1 MEVRYK
7 MAIWQKGGVKGR
19 IKLKNRSGIDAK
31 VTIFDVRGDEATL
44 GNTSVLLEDISL
56 EGLQF
61 LSYLR
66 FPVNTDYRL
75 RFTIT
80 LGEWEFALLGQVMW
94 RSKQEN
100 MFAYGC
106 RFEPDA
112 DLKKALSVALQQQ
125 IRSMCP
131 NHHRIHYLY
140 QRFMER
146 QFDPKQA
153 AINKSV

>member
-1 MEVRYK
+1 

-80 LGEWEFALLGQVMW
+80 LGEWEFALLVKSCGGA
-94 RSKQEN
+94 SKRTCSR
-100 MFAYGC
+100 M
-106 RFEPDA
+106 
-112 DLKKALSVALQQQ
+112 
-125 IRSMCP
+125 
-131 NHHRIHYLY
+131 
-140 QRFMER
+140 
-146 QFDPKQA
+146 A
-153 AINKSV
+153 AVSNLTLI